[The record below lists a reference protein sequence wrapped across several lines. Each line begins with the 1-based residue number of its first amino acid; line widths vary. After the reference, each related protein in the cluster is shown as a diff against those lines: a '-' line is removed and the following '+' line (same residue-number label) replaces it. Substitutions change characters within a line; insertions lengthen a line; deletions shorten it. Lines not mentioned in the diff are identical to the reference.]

1 MAKGLGS
8 GELRIGIAGL
18 GTVGVGVL
26 RLLTENQAE
35 ISART
40 GARNEPADC
49 ARERPPSSERMLSGP
64 GGSTIALVGFGTG
77 CGAPLSPD
85 AATAAAAAAAAAA
98 PGSGGLA

>member
-26 RLLTENQAE
+26 RLLTENHAE

-40 GARNEPADC
+40 G
-49 ARERPPSSERMLSGP
+49 
-64 GGSTIALVGFGTG
+64 
-77 CGAPLSPD
+77 GAPRVTAVSARD
-85 AATAAAAAAAAAA
+85 ATRDR
-98 PGSGGLA
+98 GVDL